1 MYLASASITAALL
14 LLATSANPTVSI
26 EVTDENT
33 GSPYGVDC
41 SFPIHYRNL
50 RCNNYLP
57 EQQRLYDEFMQG
69 CYETYG
75 KTHCE
80 NYENDRIMMSLAQ
93 PQSMVNYTDTGFKK
107 IRAPPELYKVLKD
120 YFDTNFENRRTEK
133 WPKGNIYVK

>member
-1 MYLASASITAALL
+1 MYLVLPSFVAILVLARHAS
-14 LLATSANPTVSI
+14 SI
-26 EVTDENT
+26 EVKDENS

-75 KTHCE
+75 QKHCD
-80 NYENDRIMMSLAQ
+80 NYEEDRIMMSLAQ

-107 IRAPPELYKVLKD
+107 IRAPPELYEVLKN
-120 YFDTNFENRRTEK
+120 YFDANFENRKVEK